1 MKLKSASEKK
11 EKRRKKKKKTTNFV
25 ASITNGSFLNS
36 IEIIVN
42 WKMNKIRLNQ

>member
-11 EKRRKKKKKTTNFV
+11 GKKKKEKKTTNFI

-36 IEIIVN
+36 IKIIVN